1 MMHRFLLAG
10 VLVLASVAAHAQ
22 TAEWVIP
29 TEYPATSMPGEGVK
43 VFADAV
49 AAETRGQIVVKPSF
63 DAALGLKSADMIKAV
78 QEGRVIAADAFAGAL
93 AKDHQVFLL
102 SSLPF
107 LATTIAEARQ
117 LYDVARPTYEKTLA
131 GFGQKLLFSTPW
143 PASGIWAKKPIV
155 APADLSGLAI
165 RTYDATGTTV
175 MKSSGAE
182 AVLLSFA
189 DAMPK
194 LRDGSV
200 NAVLSSGDGGAG
212 RRLWEVLPHF
222 TEINYAMPLSLV
234 TINRAAFDALSG
246 EQRAAVERAA
256 SATEQH
262 QWKLIESR
270 LAENYARMRANGVT
284 IATKIDPALQA
295 GLARAAQGAIDEW
308 AQRVGSDGAAL
319 LAEFRKRAGK
329 S

>member
-1 MMHRFLLAG
+1 MLHRLWFAA
-10 VLVLASVAAHAQ
+10 VLAIGTAAANAQ
-22 TAEWVIP
+22 TIEWVIP
-29 TEYPATSMPGEGVK
+29 TEYPAASMPGEGIK
-43 VFADAV
+43 TFADAV
-49 AAETRGQIVVKPSF
+49 AAETRGQITVRPSF

-78 QEGRVIAADAFAGAL
+78 QERRVVAADAFAGAL
-93 AKDHQVFLL
+93 ARDHQIFLL

-117 LYDVARPTYEKTLA
+117 LYEVAKPAYDRTLS

-143 PASGIWAKKPIV
+143 PASGIWAKKPIA

-165 RTYDATGTTV
+165 RTYDATSTAV
-175 MKSSGAE
+175 MKASGAE
-182 AVLLSFA
+182 ALQLSFA

-194 LRDGSV
+194 LQNGSV

-212 RRLWEVLPHF
+212 RRLWEFLPHF

-234 TINRAAFDALSG
+234 TINGAAFDALPAD
-246 EQRAAVERAA
+246 QRQAVERAA
-256 SATEQH
+256 AAAEQH

-270 LAENYARMRANGVT
+270 LTENYARMRANGVT
-284 IATKIDPALQA
+284 IATKIDPALQSV
-295 GLARAAQGAIDEW
+295 LARAAQGAIDEW
-308 AQRVGSDGAAL
+308 ATHVGSDGAAL
-319 LAEFRKRAGK
+319 LADFRRRAGK

>member
-1 MMHRFLLAG
+1 MRRLL
-10 VLVLASVAAHAQ
+10 LVILIALASVAAYAQ
-22 TAEWVIP
+22 TIEWVIP
-29 TEYPATSMPGEGVK
+29 TEYPATSMPGEGVR

-49 AAETRGQIVVKPSF
+49 TAETRGQIVAKPSF
-63 DAALGLKSADMIKAV
+63 DAALGLKSTDMIKAV
-78 QEGRVIAADAFAGAL
+78 RDRRVVVADAFAGAL
-93 AKDHQVFLL
+93 GKDHEVFLL

-117 LYDVARPTYEKTLA
+117 LYDVAKPAYERTLA

-143 PASGIWAKKPIV
+143 PASGVWAKKPII

-165 RTYDATGTTV
+165 RTYDATSTAV
-175 MKSSGAE
+175 MKASGAE
-182 AVLLSFA
+182 ALQLSFA

-194 LRDGSV
+194 LHDGSV

-212 RRLWEVLPHF
+212 RRLWEILPHF

-234 TINRAAFDALSG
+234 TINRAAFDALPAD
-246 EQRAAVERAA
+246 QRAAVERAA
-256 SATEQH
+256 GAAEQH

-270 LAENYARMRANGVT
+270 LAENYARMRSNGVT
-284 IATKIDPALQA
+284 IATRIDPALQVI
-295 GLARAAQGAIDEW
+295 LAKAAQNAIDEW
-308 AQRVGSDGAAL
+308 AQRMGSDGVAL
-319 LAEFRKRAGK
+319 LAEFRKHTGK

>member
-1 MMHRFLLAG
+1 MMRRFLLVGLIA
-10 VLVLASVAAHAQ
+10 LASAAAHAQ
-22 TAEWVIP
+22 TTEWVIP
-29 TEYPATSMPGEGVK
+29 TEYPATSMPGEGIK

-49 AAETRGQIVVKPSF
+49 TAETRGQIVAKPSF

-78 QEGRVIAADAFAGAL
+78 QERRVVAADAFAGAL
-93 AKDHQVFLL
+93 GKDHQVFLL

-117 LYDVARPTYEKTLA
+117 LYDVARPTYDRTLA

-143 PASGIWAKKPIV
+143 PASGVWAKKPIV

-165 RTYDATGTTV
+165 RTYDATSTTV
-175 MKSSGAE
+175 MKASGAE
-182 AVLLSFA
+182 ALQLSFA

-234 TINRAAFDALSG
+234 TVNSAVFDFAARRPARSG
-246 EQRAAVERAA
+246 R
-256 SATEQH
+256 
-262 QWKLIESR
+262 ESR
-270 LAENYARMRANGVT
+270 GGGRTAPMEADRLRGSPRTMPGCARTA
-284 IATKIDPALQA
+284 
-295 GLARAAQGAIDEW
+295 
-308 AQRVGSDGAAL
+308 
-319 LAEFRKRAGK
+319 
-329 S
+329 